1 MCGCDG
7 ETYSNLCD
15 ASSRG
20 VSVVAKG
27 PCPTSGCLSDGA
39 WYAALS
45 STFFTS
51 RTHTAQH
58 SQAKDNST
66 YCRFASKCGGNGT
79 CVTAPTFCYHI
90 YKPVCGCDGRTY
102 SNECYAA
109 AAYTSIASIGPCPND
124 HKEAVEEEQKAL
136 LRAGK

>member
-1 MCGCDG
+1 MPD
-7 ETYSNLCD
+7 LWLPL
-15 ASSRG
+15 RRR
-20 VSVVAKG
+20 VVRRTEFNILH
-27 PCPTSGCLSDGA
+27 PR
-39 WYAALS
+39 AL
-45 STFFTS
+45 TA
-51 RTHTAQH
+51 AQH